1 MATLH
6 VLSHSPFTDT
16 RLSSCVRLLGPGDG
30 LLLTGDAAYA
40 LAAGSEPRRLLERE
54 VATNRLFVLSED
66 LVARNLSTPEGVATV
81 DYPEFV
87 ELTLRFDRV
96 NTWL

>member
-16 RLSSCVRLLGPGDG
+16 RLTSCIRLLGPEDG

-40 LAAGSEPRRLLERE
+40 LAPGSEPRRLLDRE
-54 VATNRLFVLSED
+54 VATDRLFVLGED
-66 LVARNLSTPEGVATV
+66 LIARNVSAPEGVEAV
-81 DYPEFV
+81 DYPGFV